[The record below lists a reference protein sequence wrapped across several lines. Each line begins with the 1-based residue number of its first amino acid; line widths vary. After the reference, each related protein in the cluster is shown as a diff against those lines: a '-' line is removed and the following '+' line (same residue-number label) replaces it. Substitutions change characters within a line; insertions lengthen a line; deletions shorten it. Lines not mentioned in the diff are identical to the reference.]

1 MNRSRVVR
9 MGRWRQVV
17 LTLGALVTPLSLTS
31 AQKSTA
37 PPQKA
42 AAKVARTGA
51 QVYTA
56 TCVTCHQVDGQG
68 VRGAFPP
75 IVNTDWVNG
84 RAEIP
89 IAIVLHGMTGDV
101 TLAGVKYNVP
111 MAPLGATLSDQE
123 IANVVTYVRAQWGN
137 KGTPVT
143 VADVAAARAA
153 TKTRRA
159 PWTAGELRKA
169 FPLTD
174 CNGTGSRPVPLRQLI
189 MRSTHAT
196 EQATTRVA
204 TRQQRTSLLQRLQL
218 GHGPR
223 RRTAGGG
230 SADARDVFRRHG

>member
-1 MNRSRVVR
+1 MSRSRVVR

-37 PPQKA
+37 APPKTAAKA
-42 AAKVARTGA
+42 AAKIARTGP

-56 TCVTCHQVDGQG
+56 TCVTCHQVNGQG

-75 IVNTDWVNG
+75 IVHTAWVNG

-111 MAPLGATLSDQE
+111 MASLGATLSDQE

-143 VADVAAARAA
+143 VADVAAVRAA
-153 TKTRRA
+153 TKTHRA

-169 FPLTD
+169 FP
-174 CNGTGSRPVPLRQLI
+174 
-189 MRSTHAT
+189 
-196 EQATTRVA
+196 
-204 TRQQRTSLLQRLQL
+204 
-218 GHGPR
+218 
-223 RRTAGGG
+223 
-230 SADARDVFRRHG
+230 